1 MIRGKVNAHDEG
13 IIRLSVFNSL
23 GQGHEFEAI
32 VDTGFNGWLS
42 LSPALIT
49 FLELPFRNRGRA
61 TLADGS
67 ESVFDI
73 YEATVLWDGQG
84 RRIAIDEADTT
95 PLVGMALL
103 HGSELSMQIID
114 GGEVSIKPLPL
125 QRSRVGASF

>member
-13 IIRLSVFNSL
+13 IIRLSVFGAL
-23 GQGHEFEAI
+23 GQEHELEAI

-42 LSPALIT
+42 LSPTLIT

-73 YEATVLWDGQG
+73 YEAAVLWDEQR
-84 RRIAIDEADTT
+84 RRIA
-95 PLVGMALL
+95 
-103 HGSELSMQIID
+103 
-114 GGEVSIKPLPL
+114 
-125 QRSRVGASF
+125 